1 MHRVPAAILYMV
13 LRAGKPKN
21 VTSMAEQLVKKKRM
35 RAGHKASTSR
45 IVALVKTTIESP
57 QVNSSLLKRM
67 AENLREKL
75 ATIMKLDEEI
85 LESLTEEGEITDEIE
100 TADIYR
106 EKVDLAIIELESEIS
121 AIEQHEASKS
131 QPPLASTPRG
141 TRTAEG
147 VQSSTVNSDV
157 TASVEDR
164 TPERSATSPHVS
176 TVQTAEPAQ
185 TARRAPRVKLPKV
198 ELKRFDGVL
207 TNWATFWDMFQ
218 SSVHNNSELTDIDR
232 FNYLHSLLEDSA
244 ADAISGLS
252 ITTANYAEA
261 ITILQKR
268 FGNKQQVV
276 NRHMDALLEI
286 DAVTS
291 MRDLRRLRHLYDQA
305 EGHIRSLNSLGV
317 PSESYGNLLAPI
329 LMKRFPHE
337 LCVIISKDAGTESW
351 NLDKMMK
358 IAEKEIEARE
368 RAAANDE
375 TSTTHTT
382 PTRRSGMNRDRPTAS
397 TLVTTNSSPLSC
409 YYCGEQH
416 LSTSCRKVTNP
427 EARKQILLKAGRCFV
442 CLRKGHVSRD
452 CRSPL
457 KCTTCH
463 GRHHVT
469 ICDRARRPSP
479 ASSDPSMS
487 SHQSQQPRTPTSAV
501 NRPGTNTSTLSMYV
515 DARTPVLLQTATT
528 MVYKKSR
535 PAVPLKARLI
545 LDSGS
550 QKSYISADLRSKLKL
565 PSEQS
570 TTLSIKTFGAQHEKT
585 QICDAVELGLKTKLG
600 SDLEL
605 TLYVV
610 PFICEPLSGQPTN
623 IAVERFRYLSGLDLA
638 DPDDTENLSI
648 SILIGADYYWKVVT
662 GKIIHGRVGPTAVQT
677 KFGWVLSGPVTGLR
691 GSSTMST
698 LCSHVLR
705 VECTPQHDLSDLDKK
720 LQAFWELDSM
730 GIMPEEDSVYSRF
743 TKSVTLQQ
751 GRYCV
756 RLPWKEPHPLLPDNF
771 ELSKGRLFNL
781 LKRLQSTPDILS
793 QYDAIIREQMKS
805 GIVETVTSPGG
816 GPIGRVHYLP
826 HHAVVRED
834 KETTKL
840 RVVYDASARSDGPAL
855 NDCLYSGP
863 TFGQNILDILLRF
876 RLYRVAV
883 TADVEKAFLMV
894 SVAEEDRDVLR
905 FLWVDNISSPLPK
918 LVTLRFA
925 RVVFGVSSS
934 PFLLNATLQHH
945 IERYTSSDPSFVDTF
960 IRSIYVDDLTSR
972 ADNEE
977 EALRLATKARERLGE
992 AGFNLRKFVTN
1003 VPALQKCLS
1012 SLESQHHRSGH
1023 TENPVTCDD
1032 QSYTKNTL
1040 GDMFEAPE
1048 FVKVLGVK
1056 WKPLDDQLVCDL
1068 SSLVQGAV
1076 SMKPTKRNI
1085 IGLSARFYDPLGFLS
1100 PVSPAD
1106 IPSRG
1111 IELSQLVDSALWM
1124 TGPTWISDPDFEPQC
1139 PDLHTVPDECL
1150 IETKVRNHSTVSSL
1164 LTHDTCQSEAI
1175 LNCEQFSTLGRLL
1188 RVTAHVM
1195 KFISI
1200 LKSRVKSCLL
1210 TAEDVGRAE
1219 IYWVKESQKMLTQ
1232 SEQFSLWQQQLGLY
1246 CGVDGIW
1253 KCKGRLGNADLPEL
1267 MKHPMFLDKKHHFTR
1282 LVVREC
1288 HTRLMH
1294 GGVKE
1299 TLTQMRSKYWIVRGR
1314 QFVRMLLNEC
1324 KLCKRY
1330 NSRPLSGPPSP
1341 PLPEYRV
1348 QVSPPFSATGVDY
1361 AGPLYL
1367 KGGEK
1372 VWISLFTCCAVRAV
1386 HLELVPDL
1394 TAMSFVRC
1402 LKRFSARRGVPQV
1415 ICSDTTARRSD
1426 LRTRLSTPYWTV
1438 QKHNN
1443 TSGIYAYNGSL
1454 YWRRHPGGKAS
1465 TRG

>member
-1 MHRVPAAILYMV
+1 M
-13 LRAGKPKN
+13 
-21 VTSMAEQLVKKKRM
+21 
-35 RAGHKASTSR
+35 
-45 IVALVKTTIESP
+45 
-57 QVNSSLLKRM
+57 
-67 AENLREKL
+67 
-75 ATIMKLDEEI
+75 
-85 LESLTEEGEITDEIE
+85 
-100 TADIYR
+100 
-106 EKVDLAIIELESEIS
+106 
-121 AIEQHEASKS
+121 
-131 QPPLASTPRG
+131 
-141 TRTAEG
+141 
-147 VQSSTVNSDV
+147 
-157 TASVEDR
+157 
-164 TPERSATSPHVS
+164 
-176 TVQTAEPAQ
+176 
-185 TARRAPRVKLPKV
+185 
-198 ELKRFDGVL
+198 
-207 TNWATFWDMFQ
+207 
-218 SSVHNNSELTDIDR
+218 
-232 FNYLHSLLEDSA
+232 
-244 ADAISGLS
+244 
-252 ITTANYAEA
+252 
-261 ITILQKR
+261 
-268 FGNKQQVV
+268 
-276 NRHMDALLEI
+276 
-286 DAVTS
+286 
-291 MRDLRRLRHLYDQA
+291 
-305 EGHIRSLNSLGV
+305 
-317 PSESYGNLLAPI
+317 
-329 LMKRFPHE
+329 
-337 LCVIISKDAGTESW
+337 
-351 NLDKMMK
+351 
-358 IAEKEIEARE
+358 
-368 RAAANDE
+368 
-375 TSTTHTT
+375 
-382 PTRRSGMNRDRPTAS
+382 
-397 TLVTTNSSPLSC
+397 
-409 YYCGEQH
+409 
-416 LSTSCRKVTNP
+416 
-427 EARKQILLKAGRCFV
+427 
-442 CLRKGHVSRD
+442 
-452 CRSPL
+452 
-457 KCTTCH
+457 
-463 GRHHVT
+463 
-469 ICDRARRPSP
+469 
-479 ASSDPSMS
+479 
-487 SHQSQQPRTPTSAV
+487 
-501 NRPGTNTSTLSMYV
+501 
-515 DARTPVLLQTATT
+515 
-528 MVYKKSR
+528 
-535 PAVPLKARLI
+535 
-545 LDSGS
+545 
-550 QKSYISADLRSKLKL
+550 
-565 PSEQS
+565 
-570 TTLSIKTFGAQHEKT
+570 SIKTFGAQHEKT

-610 PFICEPLSGQPTN
+610 PFICEPLSGQPTD

-648 SILIGADYYWKVVT
+648 SILIGAVYYWKVVT
-662 GKIIHGRVGPTAVQT
+662 GKIIHGRVGPTAVQM

-743 TKSVTLQQ
+743 TKSITLQQ

-756 RLPWKEPHPLLPDNF
+756 RLPWNEPHPLLPDNF

-834 KETTKL
+834 KQTTKL
-840 RVVYDASARSDGPAL
+840 RIVYDASARSDGPAL

-945 IERYTSSDPSFVDTF
+945 IERYRSSDPSFVDMF
-960 IRSIYVDDLTSR
+960 IRSIYVDDLTSG

-977 EALRLATKARERLGE
+977 EALRLATRARERLGE

-1040 GDMFEAPE
+1040 GDKFEAPE

-1100 PVSPAD
+1100 PVTVQFKMLFQDVCAARLNWDELLSGALLTKWNSLLLGLEQSRTLCIPRCYFSRFAETTSCACTLIGFCDASQKAYAAVVFLRMRTADECVTHFVASKTRVAPLHGQTIPRLELLSALLLARLLTTITQALEPERRLGNPVCYTDSRIALYWIRGCDKEWKQFVQNRVNEIRTLVASDCWYHCPGEHNPAD

-1200 LKSRVKSCLL
+1200 LKSRVKRKMLDVLRFIGSRNRRRCLL
-1210 TAEDVGRAE
+1210 RVNSLVCGSSSLDSTVVWMEYGS
-1219 IYWVKESQKMLTQ
+1219 VKE
-1232 SEQFSLWQQQLGLY
+1232 G
-1246 CGVDGIW
+1246 
-1253 KCKGRLGNADLPEL
+1253 
-1267 MKHPMFLDKKHHFTR
+1267 
-1282 LVVREC
+1282 
-1288 HTRLMH
+1288 
-1294 GGVKE
+1294 
-1299 TLTQMRSKYWIVRGR
+1299 
-1314 QFVRMLLNEC
+1314 
-1324 KLCKRY
+1324 
-1330 NSRPLSGPPSP
+1330 
-1341 PLPEYRV
+1341 
-1348 QVSPPFSATGVDY
+1348 
-1361 AGPLYL
+1361 
-1367 KGGEK
+1367 
-1372 VWISLFTCCAVRAV
+1372 
-1386 HLELVPDL
+1386 
-1394 TAMSFVRC
+1394 
-1402 LKRFSARRGVPQV
+1402 
-1415 ICSDTTARRSD
+1415 
-1426 LRTRLSTPYWTV
+1426 
-1438 QKHNN
+1438 
-1443 TSGIYAYNGSL
+1443 
-1454 YWRRHPGGKAS
+1454 
-1465 TRG
+1465 